1 MQTQSILIVEDDPDV
16 RAMLTRTLGCSG
28 YAVDSA
34 VDGAEA
40 LDKFRDNRFNL
51 VITDVRLPQ
60 MNGLQVLGEIKQA
73 EPRVPVSVITGYGSV
88 QNAVEAMQGGA
99 SDYLLKPFSNETLQ
113 AAIGR
118 AGLVPQEGSPA
129 RPVHGTLAAERRIVT
144 RDPQFLSLLKV
155 AENIAASSAT
165 VLVQG
170 ESGTGKELLA
180 RFIHERGGR
189 RDEPYVAVNCA
200 ALPDKLAESELFGH
214 EKEAFTG
221 AVSRKTGKFE
231 AAGRGTI
238 VLDEI
243 SEMSPPLQAK
253 LLRVLQERQID
264 RIGSE
269 RPVSMEAR
277 VIAVSNIDLKDAV
290 AAGKFREDLF
300 YRVNVVPLTIPP
312 LRERR
317 EDIQLLVRHFC
328 EKFGQMNGRQAVV
341 SAAAMDRLLRHSW
354 PGNIR
359 ELENTIERAVLM
371 GTGTEIAPQDLI
383 LGCEQVTAGSA
394 QSAHVCAGVT
404 VRDMERK
411 LIMTTLQAVNESR
424 SQAAEMLGISIRTLR
439 NKLKDRTESRALDLR
454 SSNHNVIVSN
464 IANADTPNY
473 KAFHV
478 EVEKEMEKFA
488 AGPDRL
494 QMRRTQP
501 AHMPVAAV
509 SEVRGTARVS
519 DTPQFSLR
527 GDGNTVDID
536 RSMA

>member
-34 VDGAEA
+34 TDGPEA
-40 LDKFRDNRFNL
+40 LDKFRGHRFNL

-60 MNGLQVLGEIKQA
+60 MNGLQLLGEIKQA
-73 EPRVPVSVITGYGSV
+73 EPNVPVIVITGYGSV

-113 AAIGR
+113 TAISR
-118 AGLVPQEGSPA
+118 AGILLQERTSV
-129 RPVHGTLAAERRIVT
+129 RPDRGGLAAEGRIVT
-144 RDPQFLSLLKV
+144 RDPQFLGLLEV

-189 RDEPYVAVNCA
+189 GDEPYVAVNCA
-200 ALPDKLAESELFGH
+200 ALPDTLAESELFGH
-214 EKEAFTG
+214 EKGAFTG
-221 AVSRKTGKFE
+221 AVTKKSGKFE

-253 LLRVLQERQID
+253 LLRVLQERQVD
-264 RIGSE
+264 RIGSN
-269 RPVSMEAR
+269 RPVTIEAR

-290 AAGKFREDLF
+290 EAGKFRKDLF
-300 YRVNVVPLTIPP
+300 YRVNVVPLKIPP

-317 EDIQLLVRHFC
+317 GDIQLLVRHFC
-328 EKFGQMNGRQAVV
+328 ETFGQMNGRQAVV
-341 SAAAMDRLLRHSW
+341 SKTAMDRLLRHSW

-383 LGCEQVTAGSA
+383 LDGDDTTAGSA
-394 QSAHVCAGVT
+394 DSAHIRAGVT

-411 LIMTTLQAVNESR
+411 LIITTLQAVNESR

-439 NKLKDRTESRALDLR
+439 NKLKEYRE
-454 SSNHNVIVSN
+454 
-464 IANADTPNY
+464 ANA
-473 KAFHV
+473 
-478 EVEKEMEKFA
+478 EGCRR
-488 AGPDRL
+488 AG
-494 QMRRTQP
+494 
-501 AHMPVAAV
+501 
-509 SEVRGTARVS
+509 
-519 DTPQFSLR
+519 
-527 GDGNTVDID
+527 
-536 RSMA
+536 

>member
-34 VDGAEA
+34 VDGPEA

-73 EPRVPVSVITGYGSV
+73 EPQVPVIVITGYGSV

-118 AGLVPQEGSPA
+118 AGLVSQERSPV
-129 RPVHGTLAAERRIVT
+129 RPDRGALGAERRIVT

-200 ALPDKLAESELFGH
+200 ALPDTLAESELFGH
-214 EKEAFTG
+214 EKGAFTG

-264 RIGSE
+264 RIGNN

-312 LRERR
+312 LRERSD
-317 EDIQLLVRHFC
+317 DIQPLVRHFC
-328 EKFGQMNGRQAVV
+328 KKFGQMNGRQAVV
-341 SAAAMDRLLRHSW
+341 SESAMDRLLGHSW

-371 GTGTEIAPQDLI
+371 GTGTTIEPQDLI

-394 QSAHVCAGVT
+394 QGAHICAGVT

-439 NKLKDRTESRALDLR
+439 NKLKEYRE
-454 SSNHNVIVSN
+454 
-464 IANADTPNY
+464 ANA
-473 KAFHV
+473 
-478 EVEKEMEKFA
+478 EGCRR
-488 AGPDRL
+488 AG
-494 QMRRTQP
+494 
-501 AHMPVAAV
+501 
-509 SEVRGTARVS
+509 
-519 DTPQFSLR
+519 
-527 GDGNTVDID
+527 
-536 RSMA
+536 

>member
-51 VITDVRLPQ
+51 VITDVRLPR

-73 EPRVPVSVITGYGSV
+73 EPQVPVIVITGYGSV

-118 AGLVPQEGSPA
+118 AGLVPQEGSPV
-129 RPVHGTLAAERRIVT
+129 RPDCGALAAERRIVT

-180 RFIHERGGR
+180 RFIHEQGGR
-189 RDEPYVAVNCA
+189 GDEPYVAVNCA
-200 ALPDKLAESELFGH
+200 ALPDTLAESELFGH
-214 EKEAFTG
+214 EKGAFTG
-221 AVSRKTGKFE
+221 AVTRKTGKFE

-264 RIGSE
+264 RIGSN
-269 RPVSMEAR
+269 RPVAMEAR

-290 AAGKFREDLF
+290 GAGKFREDLF

-317 EDIQLLVRHFC
+317 DDIQLLVRHFC
-328 EKFGQMNGRQAVV
+328 EKFGQMNGRQAEV

-383 LGCEQVTAGSA
+383 MGCEQVTAGSA

-439 NKLKDRTESRALDLR
+439 NKLKEYREANDEGCRRA
-454 SSNHNVIVSN
+454 
-464 IANADTPNY
+464 
-473 KAFHV
+473 
-478 EVEKEMEKFA
+478 
-488 AGPDRL
+488 G
-494 QMRRTQP
+494 
-501 AHMPVAAV
+501 
-509 SEVRGTARVS
+509 
-519 DTPQFSLR
+519 
-527 GDGNTVDID
+527 
-536 RSMA
+536 

>member
-1 MQTQSILIVEDDPDV
+1 MQTHSILIVEDDPDV
-16 RAMLTRTLGCSG
+16 RAMLTRMLGCGG
-28 YAVDSA
+28 YVVDSA
-34 VDGAEA
+34 ADGSEA

-60 MNGLQVLGEIKQA
+60 MNGLQLLGEIKQA
-73 EPRVPVSVITGYGSV
+73 EPLVPVIVITGYGSV

-99 SDYLLKPFSNETLQ
+99 SDYLLKPFSNEALQ
-113 AAIGR
+113 AAISR
-118 AGLVPQEGSPA
+118 AGIVSQERSTV
-129 RPVHGTLAAERRIVT
+129 RPDRGTFAAERRIVT
-144 RDPQFLSLLKV
+144 RDPQFLGLLKV

-200 ALPDKLAESELFGH
+200 ALPDTLAESELFGH
-214 EKEAFTG
+214 EKGAFTG
-221 AVSRKTGKFE
+221 AVTRKIGKFE

-253 LLRVLQERQID
+253 LLRVLQERQVD
-264 RIGSE
+264 RIGSN

-290 AAGKFREDLF
+290 AAGKFRKDLF
-300 YRVNVVPLTIPP
+300 YRVNVVPLKIPP

-317 EDIQLLVRHFC
+317 EDIQLLARHFC
-328 EKFGQMNGRQAVV
+328 ETYGRMNGREAVV
-341 SAAAMDRLLRHSW
+341 SETAMDLLLRHSW

-371 GTGTEIAPQDLI
+371 GEGTEIAPQDLI
-383 LGCEQVTAGSA
+383 LDGDDATAGCAGSA
-394 QSAHVCAGVT
+394 HIRAGVT

-411 LIMTTLQAVNESR
+411 LITTTLQAVNESR
-424 SQAAEMLGISIRTLR
+424 AQAAEMLGISIRTLR
-439 NKLKDRTESRALDLR
+439 NKLKEYRE
-454 SSNHNVIVSN
+454 
-464 IANADTPNY
+464 ANA
-473 KAFHV
+473 
-478 EVEKEMEKFA
+478 EGCRR
-488 AGPDRL
+488 AG
-494 QMRRTQP
+494 
-501 AHMPVAAV
+501 
-509 SEVRGTARVS
+509 
-519 DTPQFSLR
+519 
-527 GDGNTVDID
+527 
-536 RSMA
+536 

>member
-16 RAMLTRTLGCSG
+16 RAMLTRTLGCGG
-28 YAVDSA
+28 YVVDSA
-34 VDGAEA
+34 ADGSEA

-60 MNGLQVLGEIKQA
+60 MNGLQLLGEIKQA
-73 EPRVPVSVITGYGSV
+73 EPHVPVIVITGYGSV

-99 SDYLLKPFSNETLQ
+99 SDYLLKPFSNEALQ
-113 AAIGR
+113 AAISR
-118 AGLVPQEGSPA
+118 AGIVSQERSSV
-129 RPVHGTLAAERRIVT
+129 RPDRGTLATERRIVT

-155 AENIAASSAT
+155 AGNIAASSAT

-200 ALPDKLAESELFGH
+200 ALPDTLAESELFGH
-214 EKEAFTG
+214 EKGAFTG
-221 AVSRKTGKFE
+221 AVTRKIGKFE

-253 LLRVLQERQID
+253 LLRVLQERQVD
-264 RIGSE
+264 RIGSN
-269 RPVSMEAR
+269 RPVSLEAR

-290 AAGKFREDLF
+290 AAGKFRKDLF
-300 YRVNVVPLTIPP
+300 YRVNVVPLKIPP

-317 EDIQLLVRHFC
+317 EDIQLLARHFC
-328 EKFGQMNGRQAVV
+328 ETYGRMNGREAVV
-341 SAAAMDRLLRHSW
+341 SETAMDLLLRHSW

-371 GTGTEIAPQDLI
+371 GEGTEIAPQDLI
-383 LGCEQVTAGSA
+383 LDGDDATAGCAGSA
-394 QSAHVCAGVT
+394 HIRAGVT

-411 LIMTTLQAVNESR
+411 LITTTLQAVNESR

-439 NKLKDRTESRALDLR
+439 NKLKEYRE
-454 SSNHNVIVSN
+454 
-464 IANADTPNY
+464 ANA
-473 KAFHV
+473 
-478 EVEKEMEKFA
+478 EGCRR
-488 AGPDRL
+488 AG
-494 QMRRTQP
+494 
-501 AHMPVAAV
+501 
-509 SEVRGTARVS
+509 
-519 DTPQFSLR
+519 
-527 GDGNTVDID
+527 
-536 RSMA
+536 